1 MLERIIGIDFGTTYS
16 EVAVVEGGKPFIIP
30 NKIGKNATPSVVAF
44 MDNGTTVVGEAAK
57 NQAVLHPETTILSV
71 KRFMGSDY
79 RFEVRGKAYLPEEIA
94 AIILRELKGYAED
107 YLGERIRKAVVT
119 VPAYFTDSQRQATM
133 VAGEMAGMEVVR
145 IVNEPTAAALAYGID
160 KGEEQMILVFDL
172 GGGTFDVSLLDVG
185 KGVFEVISTS
195 GNNHLGGN
203 DFDAALVRY
212 IVENFKSKYGIDLS
226 EDRLALQKL
235 FEESEKAKVALSELA
250 STNIT
255 IPFIAADESGPIHL
269 DVSIS
274 RKEFESII
282 SDLVDKVNGPIMSVL
297 EDAEVS
303 PEDIDRVILVGG
315 STRVPLVRR
324 HVEDILKEPYYAGVN
339 PDECVALG
347 AAIQGAV
354 IAGEVRDIVLV
365 DVTPFSLGVET
376 VGGRFT
382 KIVERGTPIPIEA
395 KKVFSTVTDNQ
406 RSVEIHVLQG
416 ESNIAV
422 ENVSLGRF
430 ELTGIPPLPKGIP
443 RIEVSFFIDVDGIVN
458 VSARDRDTGR
468 KQEVRIK
475 YSREILP
482 RVIFDEGPK
491 NYRDE
496 VKFYIEEIYNWLSE
510 HESEL
515 SDEDRTKLKEML
527 EDAKDML
534 YNNKLDEFKK
544 MAELIKRWWN
554 KIR

>member
-1 MLERIIGIDFGTTYS
+1 MLDKIIGIDFGTTYS
-16 EVAVVEGGKPFIIP
+16 EIAVVEGGKPSIIP
-30 NKIGKNATPSVVAF
+30 NKVGKNATPSVVAF
-44 MDNGTTVVGEAAK
+44 MEDGTTVVGEVAK
-57 NQAVLHPETTILSV
+57 NQAVLHPDTTILSV
-71 KRFMGSDY
+71 KRFMGSDH
-79 RFEVRGKAYLPEEIA
+79 RFSVRGREYLPEEIA
-94 AIILRELKGYAED
+94 AIILKELKGYAED
-107 YLGERIRKAVVT
+107 YLGERVRKAVIT

-133 VAGEMAGMEVVR
+133 VAGEMAGMEIVR
-145 IVNEPTAAALAYGID
+145 ILNEPTAAALAYGID
-160 KGEEQMILVFDL
+160 KDEEQMILVFDL

-185 KGVFEVISTS
+185 NGVFEVISTS

-203 DFDAALVRY
+203 DFDSALVKY
-212 IVENFKSKYGIDLS
+212 VIEDFKSKHGIDLS
-226 EDRLALQKL
+226 ADRLALQKL
-235 FEESEKAKVALSELA
+235 FEECEKAKIALSELT
-250 STNIT
+250 STAIT
-255 IPFIAADESGPIHL
+255 IPFIAADETGPIHL
-269 DVSIS
+269 DMSIT

-282 SDLVDKVNGPIMSVL
+282 SDLVDKVNGPIISVL
-297 EDAEVS
+297 EDAGVS

-315 STRVPLVRR
+315 STRVPLVRK

-376 VGGRFT
+376 VGGKFT
-382 KIVERGTPIPIEA
+382 KIVERGTPIPVEA
-395 KKVFSTVTDNQ
+395 KKVFSTVSDNQ

-416 ESNIAV
+416 ESDVAA

-430 ELTGIPPLPKGIP
+430 ELAGIPPLPKGIP

-482 RVIFDEGPK
+482 RVVFEEKPQDYKQEIE
-491 NYRDE
+491 
-496 VKFYIEEIYNWLSE
+496 FYIREIYEWLDE
-510 HESEL
+510 HGDSL
-515 SDEDRTKLKEML
+515 SAEDRQKLKEVL
-527 EDAKDML
+527 EDARSML
-534 YNNKLDEFKK
+534 YNNRLDEFKK
-544 MAELIKRWWN
+544 MAELIKRWWSR
-554 KIR
+554 IR